1 MHNRVKLSAAWLA
14 TAIAVAGCAGN
25 EPVYQPKAFS
35 PVPIDSTAYVPAVD
49 AFVILMDTSSSMA
62 ENQNRHFF
70 AAKDAVN
77 AMNQTI
83 PELGYQ
89 GALVTFG
96 PGCLLDKGL
105 ARIWYGPAT
114 YSTADL
120 GAALGKIQCAGG
132 VTPLDR
138 GFDASASAPA
148 AVQGKTAIFV
158 VSDFRD
164 IDSKKAMKA
173 LDALNDKYQGRICVH
188 AVQLGEDKKATA
200 FRDSLGGASNCSS
213 AINATSIAS
222 SAALSDYITKTLLM
236 AAPKTGDA
244 DGDGVA
250 DDRDRCPTT
259 PPGARVN
266 SVGCWWLGDEDVLFD
281 FDKAVI
287 KSTFMLDEA
296 ITLLKANREINVEI
310 QGHTDNVGDP
320 AYNVNLS
327 QRRAD
332 AVMEYMIANGVSSS
346 RLRAKGYGDTRP
358 HVSNASDEGRA
369 LNRRVELHPYR

>member
-1 MHNRVKLSAAWLA
+1 MRNRIKHLVVAAVA
-14 TAIAVAGCAGN
+14 VGAVAGCASN
-25 EPVYQPKAFS
+25 EPTYQPRAFS
-35 PVPIDSTAYVPAVD
+35 PVPIDSRAFVPAVD

-70 AAKDAVN
+70 AAKDTVN

-105 ARIWYGPAT
+105 ARIWYGPTT
-114 YSTADL
+114 YSTAEL
-120 GAALGKIQCAGG
+120 GGALGKIKCAGG

-138 GFDASASAPA
+138 GLETSGKAPA
-148 AVQGKTAIFV
+148 AVSGKTAILV

-164 IDSKKAMKA
+164 IDSKKSMKA
-173 LDALNDKYQGRICVH
+173 LKALNEKYGGRVCVH
-188 AVQLGEDKKATA
+188 AVQIGEDKKGTK
-200 FRDSLGGASNCSS
+200 FRDSLGSATNCGSAVNAS
-213 AINATSIAS
+213 AIAS
-222 SAALSDYITKTLLM
+222 PAAMSEYITKTLLM
-236 AAPKTGDA
+236 AAPSNDD
-244 DGDGVA
+244 DGDGVTN
-250 DDRDRCPTT
+250 DLDRCPTT

-266 SVGCWWLGDEDVLFD
+266 QVGCWWLGDENVLFD
-281 FDKAVI
+281 FDKAEI

-296 ITLLKANREINVEI
+296 IKILRANPDINVEI

-320 AYNVNLS
+320 DYNMGLS

-332 AVMEYMIANGVSSS
+332 AVYTYMIDKGISSS
-346 RLRAKGYGDTRP
+346 RLRSKGYGDTRP
-358 HVSNASDEGRA
+358 HFSNESDEGRA

>member
-1 MHNRVKLSAAWLA
+1 MYNRVKLGAAWLA
-14 TAIAVAGCAGN
+14 AVIAVAGCASN
-25 EPVYQPKAFS
+25 DPVYQPRAYS
-35 PVPIDSTAYVPAVD
+35 PVAIDQSAFVPAVN

-105 ARIWYGPAT
+105 ARVWYGPAA
-114 YSTADL
+114 YSSADL
-120 GAALGKIQCAGG
+120 GTALGKIQCAGG

-138 GFDASASAPA
+138 GFDASTMAPA
-148 AVQGKTAIFV
+148 SVPGKVAILV

-164 IDSKKAMKA
+164 IDSTKAMKA
-173 LDALNDKYQGRICVH
+173 LHALDEKYDGRVCVH
-188 AVQLGEDKKATA
+188 AVQLGGDKKAAA
-200 FRDSLGGASNCSS
+200 FRDRLGATTNCGSVID
-213 AINATSIAS
+213 AGSIS
-222 SAALSDYITKTLLM
+222 SAAAMSGYITKTLLM
-236 AAPKTGDA
+236 TAPDRGDA

-266 SVGCWWLGDEDVLFD
+266 SVGCWWLGEEDVLFD
-281 FDKAVI
+281 FDKALI

-296 ITLLKANREINVEI
+296 ITLLKANPEINVEI

-327 QRRAD
+327 QRRAE
-332 AVMEYMIANGVSSS
+332 AVMEYMIASGVSSS

-358 HVSNASDEGRA
+358 HVSNDSDRGRA
-369 LNRRVELHPYR
+369 LNRRVGLHPYR